1 VGPPEAFNKK
11 RRAQPISGASR
22 TQIGNYKREGESERE
37 AKEAER
43 KLQLFGSHRKKKTV
57 PHHTNEITDEESN
70 VDVEQREARAGK
82 C

>member
-22 TQIGNYKREGESERE
+22 TQLGDYQREGESERE

-43 KLQLFGSHRKKKTV
+43 NCGFLVR
-57 PHHTNEITDEESN
+57 TDMETDPFINTKIIVEE
-70 VDVEQREARAGK
+70 AHAK
-82 C
+82 